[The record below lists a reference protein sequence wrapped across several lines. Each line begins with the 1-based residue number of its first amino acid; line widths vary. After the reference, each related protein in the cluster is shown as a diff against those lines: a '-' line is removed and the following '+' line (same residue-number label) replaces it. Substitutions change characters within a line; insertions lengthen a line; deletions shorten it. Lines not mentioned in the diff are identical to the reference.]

1 MRSVIFAVSTALTVL
16 LSACTGAAS
25 SVPVNTVSSVS
36 ASTSITSSSE
46 VDSAVSESTSS
57 ETGNI
62 QTGLVRE
69 QTLDSTEGLIHYSY
83 YLPED
88 YDPTRKYPMMVVM
101 PGYNMMWFGES
112 SSGSNLDWTGF
123 TSWTNLGQDMIVV
136 SAQLTDWGDTS
147 ARQAIA
153 LTEYFINHFAVDTA
167 RIYAAG
173 YSAGGETM
181 SRAVAMRPDL
191 YAAYLHGAS
200 QWDGGFAPIA
210 ENGVAVYIYM
220 AQGDEYYGVQKA
232 RDAYNGLHD
241 AYAAAGWT
249 DEQYVGAM
257 QDSFPHALE
266 LSRKEYNA
274 FALIYRPGAQTACED
289 LARAIAFVFTH
300 AEELEVDTSGYSL
313 WGGSAGAR
321 MAAWLGSYG
330 TASFGEQ
337 AYPQPGA
344 VIMQYTGLG
353 EVYGNE
359 PPTYACVGD
368 RDYIADERVMRWR
381 IETIRSQ
388 GTPAEIEVFPGL
400 AHGFGLGT
408 GTSAEGWLDHAVAFW
423 EENT

>member
-1 MRSVIFAVSTALTVL
+1 MKMNKITCKSFLKVLAATMVGGAAASAL
-16 LSACTGAAS
+16 TGAAA
-25 SVPVNTVSSVS
+25 PVSIDETNGKVSRWVKNNLNPDGPLMI
-36 ASTSITSSSE
+36 AKQ
-46 VDSAVSESTSS
+46 
-57 ETGNI
+57 G
-62 QTGLVRE
+62 
-69 QTLDSTEGLIHYSY
+69 
-83 YLPED
+83 
-88 YDPTRKYPMMVVM
+88 M
-101 PGYNMMWFGES
+101 F
-112 SSGSNLDWTGF
+112 SSGGTVTAPVAGTYDATTNWLDTTRAGNTAHVDHANVLYQIPADSNGWP
-123 TSWTNLGQDMIVV
+123 MV
-136 SAQLTDWGDTS
+136 
-147 ARQAIA
+147 
-153 LTEYFINHFAVDTA
+153 
-167 RIYAAG
+167 
-173 YSAGGETM
+173 
-181 SRAVAMRPDL
+181 
-191 YAAYLHGAS
+191 YLHGYGQSRIFYDIYTEDEKAA
-200 QWDGGFAPIA
+200 DPDKADTGLFYFKGNPGAKFAICNAGGAFA
-210 ENGVAVYIYM
+210 
-220 AQGDEYYGVQKA
+220 
-232 RDAYNGLHD
+232 
-241 AYAAAGWT
+241 
-249 DEQYVGAM
+249 YVGAM

-321 MAAWLGSYG
+321 MAAWLSSYG

>member
-36 ASTSITSSSE
+36 ASTSITTSSE
-46 VDSAVSESTSS
+46 VDSAVSESASS

-191 YAAYLHGAS
+191 YAAYYPSEEFVFSSYGCDLHI
-200 QWDGGFAPIA
+200 DN
-210 ENGVAVYIYM
+210 ELVA
-220 AQGDEYYGVQKA
+220 
-232 RDAYNGLHD
+232 
-241 AYAAAGWT
+241 
-249 DEQYVGAM
+249 
-257 QDSFPHALE
+257 
-266 LSRKEYNA
+266 NA
-274 FALIYRPGAQTACED
+274 FAALPKQEQSILILFCVLELGDGEIGD
-289 LARAIAFVFTH
+289 LMGMSRSAVQRHRTKTLN
-300 AEELEVDTSGYSL
+300 ELQKKLKAHLPE
-313 WGGSAGAR
+313 GG
-321 MAAWLGSYG
+321 
-330 TASFGEQ
+330 
-337 AYPQPGA
+337 
-344 VIMQYTGLG
+344 
-353 EVYGNE
+353 
-359 PPTYACVGD
+359 
-368 RDYIADERVMRWR
+368 
-381 IETIRSQ
+381 
-388 GTPAEIEVFPGL
+388 
-400 AHGFGLGT
+400 
-408 GTSAEGWLDHAVAFW
+408 
-423 EENT
+423 

>member
-1 MRSVIFAVSTALTVL
+1 MTRAYLAFTETGLALAKRLSAALPGSVARCGRDGVSLAEWTSAQFVQSDALIFVGAAGIAVRAIAPHCKSKTTDPAVVVVDECGRFAVPI
-16 LSACTGAAS
+16 LSGHLGGA
-25 SVPVNTVSSVS
+25 N
-36 ASTSITSSSE
+36 
-46 VDSAVSESTSS
+46 
-57 ETGNI
+57 
-62 QTGLVRE
+62 
-69 QTLDSTEGLIHYSY
+69 
-83 YLPED
+83 
-88 YDPTRKYPMMVVM
+88 
-101 PGYNMMWFGES
+101 
-112 SSGSNLDWTGF
+112 
-123 TSWTNLGQDMIVV
+123 
-136 SAQLTDWGDTS
+136 
-147 ARQAIA
+147 
-153 LTEYFINHFAVDTA
+153 
-167 RIYAAG
+167 
-173 YSAGGETM
+173 
-181 SRAVAMRPDL
+181 
-191 YAAYLHGAS
+191 
-200 QWDGGFAPIA
+200 
-210 ENGVAVYIYM
+210 
-220 AQGDEYYGVQKA
+220 
-232 RDAYNGLHD
+232 
-241 AYAAAGWT
+241 
-249 DEQYVGAM
+249 
-257 QDSFPHALE
+257 
-266 LSRKEYNA
+266 
-274 FALIYRPGAQTACED
+274 D